1 MVTRIVSLS
10 IALATNLFMVGLFCR
25 ALTNPAGFT
34 DFIYKTGIMIF
45 VIEFMSLHSS
55 GMFLGAVREKMP
67 SGKLAFST
75 KGKILLM
82 AFYMIMVGAFAA
94 GTGQWMPALYFF
106 ISLVGKATFSRTI
119 EARKRLAPVAAGI
132 AMLLLST
139 FIVVFSAQ
147 LLADWF
153 PLPAEVR
160 AARPPDQSGL
170 FVSTPQTLLA
180 WGAIYFS
187 LMTVCEVMIYRK
199 HRQADLPT
207 RSRGPTKSED
217 S

>member
-1 MVTRIVSLS
+1 M
-10 IALATNLFMVGLFCR
+10 ATNLFMVGLFCR
-25 ALTNPAGFT
+25 VLINPAGFT

-45 VIEFMSLHSS
+45 VVEFMSLHSS
-55 GMFLGAVREKMP
+55 GMFLGAARQKEI
-67 SGKLAFST
+67 SGKIAIPF

-82 AFYMIMVGAFAA
+82 AFYTLMVVAFSV

-119 EARKRLAPVAAGI
+119 DAQKRLAPVAAGI

-139 FIVVFSAQ
+139 FIVIASAQ

-160 AARPPDQSGL
+160 AARPPNQGGL
-170 FVSTPQTLLA
+170 FVDTPQTLMA
-180 WGAIYFS
+180 WGVIYFS
-187 LMTVCEVMIYRK
+187 LMTFCEVLIYRK
-199 HRQADLPT
+199 HREAVVISEGDL
-207 RSRGPTKSED
+207 D
-217 S
+217 